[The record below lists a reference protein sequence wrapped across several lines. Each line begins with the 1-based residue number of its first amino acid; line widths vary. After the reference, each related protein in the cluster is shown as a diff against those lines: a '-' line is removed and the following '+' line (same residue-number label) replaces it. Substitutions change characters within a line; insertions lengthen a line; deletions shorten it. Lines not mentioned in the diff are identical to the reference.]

1 MQDIT
6 HDIIDLDLDDITTI
20 NLSGSGPSSKSSSS
34 SGRPSVNFGG
44 GIELL
49 MNDKRLNDGK
59 GKKENIDIGLAD
71 LNDLEKELNDLIE
84 EPKSVPAISK
94 SGLFNSS
101 IFGNNGNNGSGIK
114 LNTSP
119 DDNVSIGSIV
129 SMSDVPKVGK
139 ATAASSQNDGKTWD
153 GFTKFN
159 NVPLNPDKN
168 LSDKPKMTPEETL
181 LEKFKVLRKLEDIE
195 RKGAKLTKKYSMDSP
210 LAEMQGEYEMVMAEK
225 ERSNSC
231 KFQGKML
238 MAAITGLEFLN
249 NKFDPFDVKLD
260 GWAEQ
265 VNENIDDYDEIF
277 AELHEKYKSKAKMAP
292 ELKLLFQLGGSA
304 IMVHMTNTMFKSSL
318 PGMDDIMRQNPDLM
332 QQFTSAA
339 VNSMQNTNPGFSG
352 FMGNFMPATSSNR
365 PPPAPVQT
373 QTNRSQN
380 ERTAAPTN
388 RPDLMRARNNDGIN
402 IQEQFGSVGPGP
414 GKNNEKEI
422 PVRSTRPEMKGPTDI
437 NDLLSGLKTM
447 SVNLPTDNM
456 NKSNMADRSMPTQQQ
471 GQQQAQQSQAQQSQ
485 AQQSQAQQQQA
496 QAQQAQAQQSQAQQQ
511 TPRKTTT
518 ASSGKTPRKQK
529 SDRNTVSLDI

>member
-1 MQDIT
+1 MEDIT
-6 HDIIDLDLDDITTI
+6 NDIINLDDIPTI
-20 NLSGSGPSSKSSSS
+20 NLSGS
-34 SGRPSVNFGG
+34 SGKPSVNFGG

-49 MNDKRLNDGK
+49 MNDKRMSEGK

-71 LNDLEKELNDLIE
+71 LNDLEQELNDLVDV
-84 EPKSVPAISK
+84 PKSAPAVSK

-101 IFGNNGNNGSGIK
+101 IFSSGIK
-114 LNTSP
+114 LNTEP
-119 DDNVSIGSIV
+119 EPDNVSIGSIV
-129 SMSDVPKVGK
+129 SVSDAPKIGK
-139 ATAASSQNDGKTWD
+139 ATANSAQHDSKTWD

-168 LSDKPKMTPEETL
+168 LSDKPKLSPEETL
-181 LEKFKVLRKLEDIE
+181 LEKFKVLRKLEEIE

-210 LAEMQGEYEMVMAEK
+210 LAEMQGEYEMIMAEK

-352 FMGNFMPATSSNR
+352 FMGNFMPGASNDR
-365 PPPAPVQT
+365 PPPPPAQT
-373 QTNRSQN
+373 QVNRSQN
-380 ERTAAPTN
+380 ERTAPPTN

-402 IQEQFGSVGPGP
+402 IQEQFGRADGGDQQ
-414 GKNNEKEI
+414 
-422 PVRSTRPEMKGPTDI
+422 RSTRPEMKGPTDI

-447 SVNLPTDNM
+447 SVNLPTPD
-456 NKSNMADRSMPTQQQ
+456 K
-471 GQQQAQQSQAQQSQ
+471 SQAPTPPEK
-485 AQQSQAQQQQA
+485 
-496 QAQQAQAQQSQAQQQ
+496 
-511 TPRKTTT
+511 TPRKPAA

-529 SDRNTVSLDI
+529 SDKNIVSLDI

>member
-1 MQDIT
+1 MEDIT
-6 HDIIDLDLDDITTI
+6 NDIINLDSIPTI
-20 NLSGSGPSSKSSSS
+20 NLSGSSSSGG
-34 SGRPSVNFGG
+34 GRPSVNFGG

-71 LNDLEKELNDLIE
+71 LNDLEQELNDLVDV
-84 EPKSVPAISK
+84 PSAPAISK

-101 IFGNNGNNGSGIK
+101 IFSSGMK
-114 LNTSP
+114 LNTEP
-119 DDNVSIGSIV
+119 IAEDNVSIGSIV
-129 SMSDVPKVGK
+129 SVSEAPKLGK
-139 ATAASSQNDGKTWD
+139 ATANSAQNDSKTWD

-168 LSDKPKMTPEETL
+168 LSDRPKLSPEETL

-195 RKGAKLTKKYSMDSP
+195 RKGAKLTKKYSMESP
-210 LAEMQGEYEMVMAEK
+210 LAEMQGEYEMIMAEK

-231 KFQGKML
+231 KCQGKML

-352 FMGNFMPATSSNR
+352 FMGNFMPGASNDR
-365 PPPAPVQT
+365 PPPPPAQT
-373 QTNRSQN
+373 QVNRGQN
-380 ERTAAPTN
+380 ERTAPPAN

-402 IQEQFGSVGPGP
+402 IQEQFGRVD
-414 GKNNEKEI
+414 EKE
-422 PVRSTRPEMKGPTDI
+422 PMQRSTRPEMKGPTDI
-437 NDLLSGLKTM
+437 NELLSGLKTM
-447 SVNLPTDNM
+447 SVNLPTDTNTNRPM
-456 NKSNMADRSMPTQQQ
+456 PPPPVPTKSPMPTKK
-471 GQQQAQQSQAQQSQ
+471 ST
-485 AQQSQAQQQQA
+485 
-496 QAQQAQAQQSQAQQQ
+496 
-511 TPRKTTT
+511 TPS
-518 ASSGKTPRKQK
+518 ASKPRKQK
-529 SDRNTVSLDI
+529 SDKNIVSLDI